1 MSEQAV
7 ETTEGPDEEIAAEV
21 ETLTQTPGEQQAE
34 RIKSAL
40 IAAKKGEK
48 AAKKRISELEPIAA
62 RATEINNQLAQ
73 VQPVIQAVMTN
84 PKLRAEALRMAG
96 GTHASASTTEQPLP
110 DDDPDASAIA
120 EELNMYL
127 ADGVTPDVARG
138 RRVLSRLDART
149 GRVADE
155 RIRPLAGV
163 TLDARAQANL
173 SKAMAETDDDGTPM
187 ATEESIR
194 EVAAQ
199 LPAQLL
205 ADPKVVD
212 LVLNSAIGIDRR
224 KHRTPKAA
232 TPEPLYFASAG
243 TRRQAAP
250 ALSCRRQAGLCR
262 GRADRRR
269 HQDAPCPNWKKP
281 AAKLSCWGA
290 S

>member
-224 KHRTPKAA
+224 KHRTPKA

-250 ALSCRRQAGLCR
+250 ALSSDDKRAFAAAGLTEDDIKR
-262 GRADRRR
+262 TMS
-269 HQDAPCPNWKKP
+269 
-281 AAKLSCWGA
+281 KLEKAGGKAVVLGS
-290 S
+290 

>member
-1 MSEQAV
+1 
-7 ETTEGPDEEIAAEV
+7 
-21 ETLTQTPGEQQAE
+21 
-34 RIKSAL
+34 
-40 IAAKKGEK
+40 
-48 AAKKRISELEPIAA
+48 
-62 RATEINNQLAQ
+62 
-73 VQPVIQAVMTN
+73 VIQAVMTN

-96 GTHASASTTEQPLP
+96 GTHTSAATTEQPLP

-138 RRVLSRLDART
+138 RRVLDTAGCT
-149 GRVADE
+149 HGRVADE

-173 SKAMAETDDDGTPM
+173 SKAMAETDEDGTPM

-224 KHRTPKAA
+224 KRRTPKAHRNRSTSRRRA
-232 TPEPLYFASAG
+232 Q
-243 TRRQAAP
+243 RRQ
-250 ALSCRRQAGLCR
+250 SRAGPEC
-262 GRADRRR
+262 G
-269 HQDAPCPNWKKP
+269 
-281 AAKLSCWGA
+281 
-290 S
+290 